1 MRLQKK
7 CECPICGGEMT
18 YKTNISRTFHYK
30 GKEVELKNLT
40 GYECEECKEV
50 IYSGEEAQIIE
61 SLMHA
66 LEGSVEN
73 ANVDVLNLEETADFL
88 RVRNETVYYM
98 IRGGRI
104 KAHKVGREWRFFRS
118 DIAAYVNQTSN
129 LAMAAKGGSMDKS
142 DLCTIQAEIDK
153 RKEHHD

>member
-1 MRLQKK
+1 
-7 CECPICGGEMT
+7 
-18 YKTNISRTFHYK
+18 
-30 GKEVELKNLT
+30 
-40 GYECEECKEV
+40 
-50 IYSGEEAQIIE
+50 
-61 SLMHA
+61 MHA

-88 RVRNETVYYM
+88 RVSNQTVYNM
-98 IRGGRI
+98 IRDGRI

>member
-66 LEGSVEN
+66 LEGSVE
-73 ANVDVLNLEETADFL
+73 TADFL
-88 RVRNETVYYM
+88 RVSNQTVYNM
-98 IRGGRI
+98 IRDGRI

>member
-7 CECPICGGEMT
+7 CECPICGGEMA
-18 YKTNISRTFHYK
+18 YKTSISRTFHYK

-66 LEGSVEN
+66 LEGSAEN

-88 RVRNETVYYM
+88 RVSNQTVYNM
-98 IRGGRI
+98 IRDGRI

-118 DIAAYVNQTSN
+118 DIAAYVNRTSN
-129 LAMAAKGGSMDKS
+129 WAMAAKGGSMDKS
-142 DLCTIQAEIDK
+142 DLQTIQAEIDK